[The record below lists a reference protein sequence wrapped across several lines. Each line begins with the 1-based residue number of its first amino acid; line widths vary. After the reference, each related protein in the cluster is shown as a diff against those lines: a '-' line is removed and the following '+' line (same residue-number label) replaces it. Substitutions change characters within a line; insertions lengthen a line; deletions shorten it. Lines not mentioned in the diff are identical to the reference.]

1 MLINNNFFLLV
12 MAATAPGPQKMKLDY
27 VIDKKV
33 YDEFVRFCSKK
44 GFAAHIIVEKLMKR
58 YTETGQI

>member
-1 MLINNNFFLLV
+1 